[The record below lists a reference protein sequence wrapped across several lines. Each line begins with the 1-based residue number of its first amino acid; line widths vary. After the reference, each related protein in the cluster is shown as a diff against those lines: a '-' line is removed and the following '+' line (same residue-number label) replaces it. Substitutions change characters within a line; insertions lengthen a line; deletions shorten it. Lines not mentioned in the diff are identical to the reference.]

1 MSGLPV
7 TSIDELKRYASADGG
22 MDFYIALTGQGRS
35 SKHISYDGEKFF
47 VLNYIDESEQEL
59 SEAEI
64 MSDEHGNIGKA
75 IRQNAFFV
83 FECDVAD
90 AEVESKRGWWKLEIT
105 GVDSLTDIDKE
116 HIAKCI
122 VEGYTEGEIIQ

>member
-7 TSIDELKRYASADGG
+7 TSIEELKKYASADGG
-22 MDFYIALTGQGRS
+22 MDFYIALVGQGRS

-59 SEAEI
+59 SADEI
-64 MSDEHGNIGKA
+64 MSDDFGNIGKA

-83 FECDVAD
+83 FECDVEE
-90 AEVESKRGWWKLEIT
+90 AEAEGKSGWWKLEIT
-105 GVDSLTDIDKE
+105 GVDSLNDVDRE
-116 HIAKCI
+116 HIAKLI
-122 VEGYTEGEIIQ
+122 VDGFTEGEIIQ